1 MIEHGLCGRGLWGA
15 WLTIRHGSC
24 GRGLQ
29 KGCGL
34 GLGVIYV
41 GVDYGEAM
49 DCDWAWI
56 MWAWLVVG
64 VVYDVARLVEGGGL
78 WSGVVYDWAWVT
90 KGAWL
95 LIGHS

>member
-1 MIEHGLCGRGLWGA
+1 
-15 WLTIRHGSC
+15 
-24 GRGLQ
+24 
-29 KGCGL
+29 
-34 GLGVIYV
+34 
-41 GVDYGEAM
+41 M

-95 LIGHS
+95 LNGYS